1 MRKKILIVAI
11 SLLVAGIISGLAV
24 VLISFNV
31 FPHNQFDKQLRAA
44 IHKNQGGVVQIA
56 NLTPFSWDRMYVY
69 TPYSQVEEVN
79 GEKIDVDEGSC
90 ALLFKEKGKTT
101 CLLVFHRR
109 FVDFSGESREEGYTP
124 EEAIFSVQAGDWPA
138 LKWAPKKVTYE

>member
-11 SLLVAGIISGLAV
+11 SLLVAGLISGLAV

-31 FPHNQFDKQLRAA
+31 FPHDQFDKQLRAA
-44 IHKNQGGVVQIA
+44 IHKNQGGVVQIP

-79 GEKIDVDEGSC
+79 GEKDRC
-90 ALLFKEKGKTT
+90 
-101 CLLVFHRR
+101 
-109 FVDFSGESREEGYTP
+109 
-124 EEAIFSVQAGDWPA
+124 
-138 LKWAPKKVTYE
+138 